1 MRNARAFI
9 TLLALT
15 FLTLAMSCVSA
26 PPEQGGAGGGGAKN
40 AGGPVKIGFSMDT
53 LKEERWQRDKEFV
66 EAKAKEVGATVIVQ
80 VANGDDKLQIEQAE
94 NMLTQ
99 GVNVLLVA
107 PHNGEVAA
115 AIVESAKKQNVP
127 VISYDRLIKNS
138 DVDLYVSHQVVKI
151 GEMQAKYALDR
162 APKGNYVIVGGSPT
176 DNNALLLHQGQM
188 NVLKPA
194 VDRGDVKIVAD
205 QYAKEWKASEALNI
219 TENALTQTRNDIVA
233 VIASNDGTAGGAIQ
247 AVEEQKL
254 TGKVVVTGQ
263 DAELAACQRIV
274 EGKQSMTIYK
284 PIKPLADSAVES
296 ALKLARGEKI
306 QTTET
311 VNNGMKDVP
320 AILQQPIAVDKSNM
334 ADTVIKEGFQK
345 LEAVYQNVPK
355 DQWPKTASLGGRDS
369 TGAPHEASGAG
380 HSTAGF
386 ALVLSTLLLAFV
398 FVRRR

>member
-9 TLLALT
+9 TLLSLT
-15 FLTLAMSCVSA
+15 FVVLATGCVSA
-26 PPEQGGAGGGGAKN
+26 PPEQGGAKN

-66 EAKAKEVGATVIVQ
+66 EAKAGEMGATVIVQ

-162 APKGNYVIVGGSPT
+162 APKGNYVIVGGAPT
-176 DNNALLLHQGQM
+176 DNNALLLHDGQM

-194 VDRGDVKIVAD
+194 IDRGDIKIVAD
-205 QYAKEWKASEALNI
+205 QYAKEWKAAEALNI

-233 VIASNDGTAGGAIQ
+233 VVCSNDGTAGGAVQ
-247 AVEEQKL
+247 AIEEQKL

-284 PIKPLADSAVES
+284 PIKPLADSAVE
-296 ALKLARGEKI
+296 AAMKLARGEKV
-306 QTTET
+306 QTTDKI
-311 VNNGMKDVP
+311 NNGMKDVP
-320 AILQQPIAVDKSNM
+320 AILHEPIAVDKSNM

-355 DQWPKTASLGGRDS
+355 DQWPKTAAAARVGVEDKG
-369 TGAPHEASGAG
+369 ASGVASGPRRPAAG
-380 HSTAGF
+380 V
-386 ALVLSTLLLAFV
+386 ALALSAALLALAL
-398 FVRRR
+398 VRRR